1 MKVTITY
8 IQLKSPFKFFMLS
21 YQAMKIL
28 KQLNGTNYLKL
39 KKRGFLTRHYTM
51 TLWENEKDL
60 KDFAASGA
68 HMEAMKTSRKLAR
81 EIRTYTYDAEE
92 LPDWKT
98 AKSLLEQGQVI
109 TY

>member
-8 IQLKSPFKFFMLS
+8 IALKGPFRFFALS
-21 YQAMKIL
+21 YQAMQIL
-28 KQLNGTNYLKL
+28 RQLRATNCLAL
-39 KKRGFLTRHYTM
+39 KKKGFWTEHYTM
-51 TLWENEKDL
+51 TLWESEQAL

-68 HMEAMKTSRKLAR
+68 HLAAMKNARKLAR
-81 EIRTYTYDAEE
+81 EIRTLTIDADS

-98 AKSLLEQGQVI
+98 ARAMLEQGSVV